1 MAKPNEEKLRFYE
14 SLKNAAIEQ
23 QIKYGIPASVT
34 LAQAWIEHGEYS
46 KFTNNYF
53 GIHDDNGY
61 WRKHG
66 GQTTLLNDHGKMAHF
81 RVYNSPEQGI
91 EDHSRFFFQ
100 NQRYKACYSLS
111 STDHAGWANGICD
124 AGYAEKPANDP
135 GRYARIIE
143 REINDYGL
151 DKIDQEAVA
160 LAQRRGQTIG
170 YLRSQAGTSIL
181 PSSPGPASSYPIV
194 PAYCFP
200 IAADNLVMSDGFG
213 IKATAYRDHPHNGI
227 DLRARYQDVFA
238 TENQGK
244 VVSIGYQPDRGGK
257 FVAVEYERA
266 DGSKWRVSYC
276 HLDKISVSNGDIVNA
291 GTKLGVSG
299 NTGNSTGPHLHLT
312 VKHLQPGQS
321 AEDVKAVDPLT
332 YLAEIAVRGNLQG
345 TVLKKGTNVDLLAN
359 LKGSVDTTP
368 TPGDRWLAEHQQNN
382 LSPEQLHNAEEGA
395 LLADATGSNDPK
407 NMLAYLLGM
416 NGDQA
421 SQGGDLF
428 SSLISSLFT
437 AAIGMAMQ
445 LDRAGNDVSQTI
457 DDGRRVVPADTED
470 HTVVKR
476 QRDGIDPVRARELAT
491 MNFEAESPQENYT
504 ILRQRT

>member
-66 GQTTLLNDHGKMAHF
+66 GQTMLLNDHGKMAHF

-181 PSSPGPASSYPIV
+181 PSSPGPASSG
-194 PAYCFP
+194 PARRCE
-200 IAADNLVMSDGFG
+200 G
-213 IKATAYRDHPHNGI
+213 I
-227 DLRARYQDVFA
+227 
-238 TENQGK
+238 
-244 VVSIGYQPDRGGK
+244 
-257 FVAVEYERA
+257 
-266 DGSKWRVSYC
+266 
-276 HLDKISVSNGDIVNA
+276 
-291 GTKLGVSG
+291 
-299 NTGNSTGPHLHLT
+299 
-312 VKHLQPGQS
+312 
-321 AEDVKAVDPLT
+321 
-332 YLAEIAVRGNLQG
+332 
-345 TVLKKGTNVDLLAN
+345 
-359 LKGSVDTTP
+359 
-368 TPGDRWLAEHQQNN
+368 
-382 LSPEQLHNAEEGA
+382 
-395 LLADATGSNDPK
+395 
-407 NMLAYLLGM
+407 
-416 NGDQA
+416 
-421 SQGGDLF
+421 
-428 SSLISSLFT
+428 
-437 AAIGMAMQ
+437 
-445 LDRAGNDVSQTI
+445 
-457 DDGRRVVPADTED
+457 
-470 HTVVKR
+470 
-476 QRDGIDPVRARELAT
+476 
-491 MNFEAESPQENYT
+491 
-504 ILRQRT
+504 